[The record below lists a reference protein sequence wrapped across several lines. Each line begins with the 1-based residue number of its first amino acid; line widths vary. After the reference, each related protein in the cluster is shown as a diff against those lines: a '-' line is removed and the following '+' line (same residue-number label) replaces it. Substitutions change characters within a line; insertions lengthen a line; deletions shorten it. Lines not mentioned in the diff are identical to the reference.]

1 MILFLKDSSMQ
12 MNKWLKKKKW
22 HSSALL
28 KFINFI
34 CVILYMAVAVC
45 SYSDAH
51 IMYKLE
57 LDIIMT

>member
-1 MILFLKDSSMQ
+1 MQ
-12 MNKWLKKKKW
+12 MNKWLKQRKW

-34 CVILYMAVAVC
+34 CVILYRAVAVC

-51 IMYKLE
+51 ITYKLE
-57 LDIIMT
+57 LDIVMT